1 MDINERKFLSSS
13 KNIILVGLLIWI
25 GLILG
30 NINENLSPQRRFKN
44 AQLMCANYITQ
55 YANNRE
61 DKYVEDLAKF
71 TGMPNKKEYLVN
83 YCNQIQILS
92 GKSRG

>member
-1 MDINERKFLSSS
+1 MKEKILLSS

-44 AQLMCANYITQ
+44 AQLMCDKYITQ

-61 DKYVEDLAKF
+61 DKYGEDLAEF

-83 YCNQIQILS
+83 YCNQIHILS
-92 GKSRG
+92 GSSR